1 MNSPAVEIRYDIP
14 AIFIVAFVIGVLLFA
29 VARRPNKTA
38 LSKWSVLG
46 VFFVFA
52 VVFVFGMKKFRE
64 GEHVTSSLE
73 HATIHRMELGE
84 ELSRPNPPQDTDKDS
99 SREVP
104 NSAESAL
111 TTSVTTALPDWA
123 RATSTPTSDRQVIA
137 SGRFATKE
145 EAELQAF
152 DLAAQAAGRAF
163 RKLDPRGLG
172 RMSAAQTEVVK
183 QRAIKQRFD
192 EVLEH
197 DFGKFQAKM
206 HQTWLQ
212 LEFSSA
218 VGDEVAQVWRSETVN
233 ERLSFLGQVAVW
245 MTAAAALATFSLR
258 LDTTRR
264 NRQ

>member
-14 AIFIVAFVIGVLLFA
+14 ALFIVAFVIGVLLFA
-29 VARRPNKTA
+29 VARRPNKA
-38 LSKWSVLG
+38 VLSKWSMLG
-46 VFFVFA
+46 VFFVIA
-52 VVFVFGMKKFRE
+52 VVFVFGTKKFRE

-73 HATIHRMELGE
+73 HATVHRVELGE
-84 ELSRPNPPQDTDKDS
+84 ELSRPNPPQETDKGS

-104 NSAESAL
+104 NSAE
-111 TTSVTTALPDWA
+111 TTSATTTLPDWA
-123 RATSTPTSDRQVIA
+123 RATAAPTSDRQVIA

-152 DLAAQAAGRAF
+152 DLAAQAAGRVF
-163 RKLDPRGLG
+163 RKFDPRGLG
-172 RMSAAQTEVVK
+172 RMSAAQTELVK

-192 EVLEH
+192 EELEH

-218 VGDEVAQVWRSETVN
+218 LGDEVAQVWRSETVD

-258 LDTTRR
+258 LDATRR
-264 NRQ
+264 SRQ